1 MSPIARFAVVLGAV
15 CIAGGAAAQPVYRCG
30 NEYTRVPCPGGR
42 SVETLDGPSARDR
55 AAAERALVAQRREG
69 ASMAAVRERRE
80 AARRPLP
87 VNVGPAPA
95 ASAVDTLKPPKQA
108 KGKVRVVKPEDFT
121 VRLPPAKPP
130 KVRGQPPAP

>member
-1 MSPIARFAVVLGAV
+1 MSPIARVAVFFGAAAV
-15 CIAGGAAAQPVYRCG
+15 AGAAAAQPVYRCG

-42 SVETLDGPSARDR
+42 PVDTLDGPSPRDR
-55 AAAERALVAQRREG
+55 AAAERALAAQKREA
-69 ASMAAVRERRE
+69 ASLAAARERRE
-80 AARRPLP
+80 AAPRLAP

-95 ASAVDTLKPPKQA
+95 ASAVANLKPPKNA

-130 KVRGQPPAP
+130 KTRGAPPAP